1 MFMVK
6 KVYFAVVRI
15 NLLTFLTY
23 FLIIYFVFYI
33 FIYFK
38 TNRIDGKNIV
48 TITTLYRNKIQIV
61 SKKRWKVKNHYY
73 LSYIEKYSL

>member
-6 KVYFAVVRI
+6 KVYFAVVKI

-38 TNRIDGKNIV
+38 TNRIGGKNIV
-48 TITTLYRNKIQIV
+48 TITTLYKI
-61 SKKRWKVKNHYY
+61 KFK
-73 LSYIEKYSL
+73 